1 MSSKPRTHV
10 SREDIRQLQQPGVV
24 TDRNPSNLVPGSLYP
39 VRTIPNQYLSQP
51 TGSRQLSRTNQ
62 DAPVPSVSLMPM
74 AAAASAMVTTE
85 TSSGSNELWS
95 FSGAIFYFV
104 FFGLFFNIVVF
115 GVDTLNQLS
124 NVSDNDWADTR
135 CKPWVLPIAG
145 WLGPKGTNASDN
157 FNFCMGGIFKTH
169 SMPFVGTIMSSFTQ
183 FTGMLSS
190 LFDSLGSIQAVI
202 ATLGGGINTVFQEFT
217 ERISFFF
224 FKLRMSGIYLKTLF
238 GRLYAILFSVMYMGM
253 SGITGMTSFTNTF
266 LFSFLNTFCFPGETE
281 VMVKNPITGAPIRT
295 PIKDVKIGD
304 VLLPGH
310 TTVTALFRFYS
321 KGQPM
326 VKLGPVTV
334 STNHYLMHNGKPI
347 MAGDHP
353 HAIQLG
359 PWNSDDLLYC
369 LNTTDHT
376 IPMEYLTFLDYDE
389 APECDEPTLRW
400 IEKTINAKESTG
412 TNYAY
417 QDACFAINEEA
428 KIKTMHGLVPANQ
441 IQIGDRLTTGSEV
454 VGIIRRQVSEVCMI
468 SDKVSLTPATL
479 YWDQDVNQWKR
490 IGEHRAY
497 RTHHA
502 EFISF
507 VVIPNSQIELE
518 DGTRVRDYMEVCSP
532 DSEMYYA
539 EHLESIT

>member
-1 MSSKPRTHV
+1 MSNN
-10 SREDIRQLQQPGVV
+10 EDIDEQPAIEL
-24 TDRNPSNLVPGSLYP
+24 TAFSP
-39 VRTIPNQYLSQP
+39 VKKGP
-51 TGSRQLSRTNQ
+51 TASI
-62 DAPVPSVSLMPM
+62 SLMPVT
-74 AAAASAMVTTE
+74 AATAATSIITDSANE
-85 TSSGSNELWS
+85 TNELWS
-95 FSGAIFYFV
+95 FSGSIFYFV
-104 FFGLFFNIVVF
+104 FFGALFYVIVF
-115 GVDTLNQLS
+115 GVSAVNELS
-124 NVSDNDWADTR
+124 NVSDNDWANKR
-135 CKPWVLPIAG
+135 CQPWVLPIAG
-145 WLGPKGTNASDN
+145 WLGPKGTKASEN
-157 FNFCMGGIFKTH
+157 FNFCMGSIFKTH
-169 SMPFVGTIMSSFTQ
+169 SAPFMGTVTSSFSR
-183 FTGMLSS
+183 FTDMLSS
-190 LFDSLGSIQAVI
+190 LFDSVGSIQATI

-217 ERISFFF
+217 ERISYFF
-224 FKLRMSGIYLKTLF
+224 FKLRMSAIYLKTLF

-281 VMVKNPITGAPIRT
+281 VIVKNRITGTPVRT
-295 PIKDVKIGD
+295 PMKEVKIGD

-359 PWNSDDLLYC
+359 PWNSDELLYC

-400 IEKTINAKESTG
+400 IEKTVNAKESTG
-412 TNYAY
+412 THYGY
-417 QDACFAINEEA
+417 KDACFAINEEA
-428 KIKTMHGLVPANQ
+428 KIKTINGLVPAHKV
-441 IQIGDRLTTGSEV
+441 QIGDRLTTGSEV
-454 VGIIRRQVSEVCMI
+454 VGIIRRQVSEVCVL
-468 SDKVSLTPATL
+468 SDQVSLTPATL
-479 YWDQDVNQWKR
+479 YWDQKTNQWTR
-490 IGEHRAY
+490 MGEHHAY

-507 VVIPNSQIELE
+507 VVVPNSQVELE

-539 EHLESIT
+539 EHLESST

>member
-1 MSSKPRTHV
+1 M
-10 SREDIRQLQQPGVV
+10 RQLQQSGVI
-24 TDRNPSNLVPGSLYP
+24 TDRNLVPHLPYP
-39 VRTIPNQYLSQP
+39 VTGIPNQYLSQP

-74 AAAASAMVTTE
+74 ATAAVAATIANENPSK
-85 TSSGSNELWS
+85 SNELWS

-104 FFGLFFNIVVF
+104 FFGLFFNIIIF
-115 GVDTLNQLS
+115 GVSTLNQLS
-124 NVSDNDWADTR
+124 NVSDNDWASKR
-135 CKPWVLPIAG
+135 CQPWVLPIAG

-157 FNFCMGGIFKTH
+157 FNFCMGSIFKTH
-169 SMPFVGTIMSSFTQ
+169 SMPFVGSITSSFTQ
-183 FTGMLSS
+183 FTGLLSS
-190 LFDSLGSIQAVI
+190 LFDSVGSIQTTI

-217 ERISFFF
+217 ERISYFF

-281 VMVKNPITGAPIRT
+281 VIVKNSTGAAIRT

-326 VKLGPVTV
+326 VKLGNITV

-400 IEKTINAKESTG
+400 IEKTINAKESTS

-417 QDACFAINEEA
+417 KDACFAINEEA
-428 KIKTMHGLVPANQ
+428 KIKTMHGLVAANQ
-441 IQIGDRLTTGSEV
+441 IQIGDYLTTGSEV
-454 VGIIRRQVSEVCMI
+454 VGIIRRQVSEVCVL

-479 YWDQDVNQWKR
+479 YWDQTANQWKR
-490 IGEHRAY
+490 MGEHHAY
-497 RTHHA
+497 REHHA

-518 DGTRVRDYMEVCSP
+518 NGMRVRDYMEVCSP

-539 EHLESIT
+539 EHLESVT

>member
-1 MSSKPRTHV
+1 MSNDDETYDNTKTTGQNIELSTFSP
-10 SREDIRQLQQPGVV
+10 V
-24 TDRNPSNLVPGSLYP
+24 TRDPIASMSGPAAS
-39 VRTIPNQYLSQP
+39 I
-51 TGSRQLSRTNQ
+51 
-62 DAPVPSVSLMPM
+62 SLMPM
-74 AAAASAMVTTE
+74 AAAATTMIADKNP
-85 TSSGSNELWS
+85 TKSNELWS

-115 GVDTLNQLS
+115 GVNTLNQLS
-124 NVSDNDWADTR
+124 NVSDNDWANKR
-135 CKPWVLPIAG
+135 CQPWVLPIAG
-145 WLGPKGTNASDN
+145 WLGPKGTNASEN
-157 FNFCMGGIFKTH
+157 FNFCMGSIFKTH
-169 SMPFVGTIMSSFTQ
+169 SMPFVGTIMSSFSQ
-183 FTGMLSS
+183 FTGLLSS
-190 LFDSLGSIQAVI
+190 LFDSVGSIQTTI

-217 ERISFFF
+217 ERISYFF

-281 VMVKNPITGAPIRT
+281 VIVKNPTTGTPIRT

-359 PWNSDDLLYC
+359 PWNSDELLYC

-400 IEKTINAKESTG
+400 IEKTVNAKESTG

-417 QDACFAINEEA
+417 KDACFAINEEA
-428 KIKTMHGLVPANQ
+428 KIKTIHGLVPANQ

-454 VGIIRRQVSEVCMI
+454 VGIIRRQVSEVCTL
-468 SDKVSLTPATL
+468 SHNVSLTPATL
-479 YWDQDVNQWKR
+479 HWDQKVNQWKR
-490 IGEHRAY
+490 LGEHHTY

-507 VVIPNSQIELE
+507 VVVPNSQIELE

-539 EHLESIT
+539 EHLESST

>member
-1 MSSKPRTHV
+1 MSSKPLTHV
-10 SREDIRQLQQPGVV
+10 SRKDVLRSLALGDNSGRPEPGS
-24 TDRNPSNLVPGSLYP
+24 PVPGSLYP
-39 VRTIPNQYLSQP
+39 VGAPSNPIQFTPIPSAPIPSAPMPLIPMAPAPIMIQNEESDIPNP
-51 TGSRQLSRTNQ
+51 
-62 DAPVPSVSLMPM
+62 
-74 AAAASAMVTTE
+74 
-85 TSSGSNELWS
+85 NELWS
-95 FSGAIFYFV
+95 FSGTIFYFAFFGV
-104 FFGLFFNIVVF
+104 FFYVIVF
-115 GVDTLNQLS
+115 GASMLNQLS
-124 NVSDNDWADTR
+124 NISDNDWADTR

-145 WLGPKGTNASDN
+145 WLGPKGTSASDN

-169 SMPFVGTIMSSFTQ
+169 SMPFVGSITSSFSQ
-183 FTGMLSS
+183 FTGILGS
-190 LFDSLGSIQAVI
+190 LFDAVGSIQATI

-217 ERISFFF
+217 ERISYFF

-281 VMVKNPITGAPIRT
+281 VIVKNPTGTPVRT

-400 IEKTINAKESTG
+400 IEKTVNAKESTA

-417 QDACFAINEEA
+417 KDACFAINEEA
-428 KIKTMHGLVPANQ
+428 KIKTMHGLVAANQ
-441 IQIGDRLTTGSEV
+441 IQIGDYLTTGSEV
-454 VGIIRRQVSEVCMI
+454 VGIIRRQVSEVCTL
-468 SDKVSLTPATL
+468 SDNVSLTPATL
-479 YWDQDVNQWKR
+479 HWDQTSNQWKR
-490 IGEHRAY
+490 MGEHHAY
-497 RTHHA
+497 CAHHA

-507 VVIPNSQIELE
+507 VVVPNSQIELE

-539 EHLESIT
+539 EHLESTA

>member
-1 MSSKPRTHV
+1 MSNNEEINDTQAAIELADLS
-10 SREDIRQLQQPGVV
+10 
-24 TDRNPSNLVPGSLYP
+24 P
-39 VRTIPNQYLSQP
+39 VKQGLT
-51 TGSRQLSRTNQ
+51 
-62 DAPVPSVSLMPM
+62 PSVSLMPM
-74 AAAASAMVTTE
+74 AAATTAMIADADEKSTTP
-85 TSSGSNELWS
+85 NELWS
-95 FSGAIFYFV
+95 FGGAIFYFI

-115 GVDTLNQLS
+115 GISAANQLS
-124 NVSDNDWADTR
+124 NVSDNDWASKR
-135 CKPWVLPIAG
+135 CQPWVLPIAS
-145 WLGPKGTNASDN
+145 WLGPKGTSASDN

-169 SMPFVGTIMSSFTQ
+169 SMPFVGTIMSSFTR
-183 FTGMLSS
+183 FTDLLST
-190 LFDSLGSIQAVI
+190 LFNSLGSIQAII

-217 ERISFFF
+217 ERISYFF
-224 FKLRMSGIYLKTLF
+224 FKLRISAIYLKTLF
-238 GRLYAILFSVMYMGM
+238 GRLYAVLFSVMYMGM

-281 VMVKNPITGAPIRT
+281 VIVKNPMTGAAVRT

-334 STNHYLMHNGKPI
+334 STNHYLMHQGKPI

-353 HAIQLG
+353 HAIPLG

-400 IEKTINAKESTG
+400 IEKTVNAKESAG
-412 TNYAY
+412 TNYDY
-417 QDACFAINEEA
+417 KDACFAINEEA
-428 KIKTMHGLVPANQ
+428 KIKTMHGLVAANQ
-441 IQIGDRLTTGSEV
+441 IQIGDYLTTGSEV
-454 VGIIRRQVSEVCMI
+454 VGIIRRQVSEVCTL
-468 SDKVSLTPATL
+468 SDKLSLTPATL
-479 YWDQDVNQWKR
+479 YWDQTANQWKR
-490 IGEHRAY
+490 MGEHHTY

-507 VVIPNSQIELE
+507 VVVPNSQIELE

-539 EHLESIT
+539 EHLESVT

>member
-1 MSSKPRTHV
+1 MSR
-10 SREDIRQLQQPGVV
+10 LQQQGVV

-39 VRTIPNQYLSQP
+39 VTSIPNQYLSQP
-51 TGSRQLSRTNQ
+51 TGSRQLNRTNQ
-62 DAPVPSVSLMPM
+62 DAPVPSVSLVPM
-74 AAAASAMVTTE
+74 AAVAAAATATT
-85 TSSGSNELWS
+85 TASTSNELWS
-95 FSGAIFYFV
+95 FSGSIFYLV
-104 FFGLFFNIVVF
+104 FFGALFYVIIF
-115 GVDTLNQLS
+115 GVNVSNQLS
-124 NVSDNDWADTR
+124 NVSDNDWASKR
-135 CKPWVLPIAG
+135 CQPWVLPIAG
-145 WLGPKGTNASDN
+145 WLGPAGTKTSEN
-157 FNFCMGGIFKTH
+157 FNFCMGSIFKTH
-169 SMPFVGTIMSSFTQ
+169 SMPFVGSVTSTFATFTDLL
-183 FTGMLSS
+183 GS
-190 LFDSLGSIQAVI
+190 LFDSVGSIQTTI

-217 ERISFFF
+217 ERLSHFF
-224 FKLRMSGIYLKTLF
+224 FKLRMSGIYLKMLF
-238 GRLYAILFSVMYMGM
+238 GRLYAVLFSVMYMGM

-281 VMVKNPITGAPIRT
+281 VIVKNPTGAPVRT

-400 IEKTINAKESTG
+400 IEKTVNAKESTN
-412 TNYAY
+412 TNYTY
-417 QDACFAINEEA
+417 KDACFAINEEA
-428 KIKTMHGLVPANQ
+428 KIKTMHGLVAANQ
-441 IQIGDRLTTGSEV
+441 IQIGDYLTTGSEV
-454 VGIIRRQVSEVCMI
+454 VGIIL
-468 SDKVSLTPATL
+468 SDKLSVTPATL
-479 YWDQDVNQWKR
+479 YWDQKANQWKR
-490 IGEHRAY
+490 MGEHHTY
-497 RTHHA
+497 RTHYA

-507 VVIPNSQIELE
+507 VVVPNSQIELE

-539 EHLESIT
+539 EHLESVA

>member
-1 MSSKPRTHV
+1 MSSGLPTHV
-10 SREDIRQLQQPGVV
+10 SKEDMRRLQQSGVI
-24 TDRNPSNLVPGSLYP
+24 TDRNLVPHSPYP
-39 VRTIPNQYLSQP
+39 VTGIPNQYLSQP

-62 DAPVPSVSLMPM
+62 DVPVPSVSLMPM
-74 AAAASAMVTTE
+74 ATAAVAATIANENPSK
-85 TSSGSNELWS
+85 SNELWS

-104 FFGLFFNIVVF
+104 FFGLFFNIIIF
-115 GVDTLNQLS
+115 GVSTLNQLS
-124 NVSDNDWADTR
+124 NVSDNDWASKR
-135 CKPWVLPIAG
+135 CQPWVLPIAG

-157 FNFCMGGIFKTH
+157 FNFCMGSIFKTH
-169 SMPFVGTIMSSFTQ
+169 SMPFVGSITSSFTQ
-183 FTGMLSS
+183 FTGLLSS
-190 LFDSLGSIQAVI
+190 LFDSVGSIQTTI

-217 ERISFFF
+217 ERISYFF

-281 VMVKNPITGAPIRT
+281 VIVKNSTGAAIRT

-326 VKLGPVTV
+326 VKLGPITV

-400 IEKTINAKESTG
+400 IEKTINAKESTS

-417 QDACFAINEEA
+417 KDACFAINEEA
-428 KIKTMHGLVPANQ
+428 KIKTMHGLVAANQ
-441 IQIGDRLTTGSEV
+441 IQIGDYLTTGSEV
-454 VGIIRRQVSEVCMI
+454 VGIIRRQVSEVCVL

-479 YWDQDVNQWKR
+479 YWDQTANQWKR
-490 IGEHRAY
+490 MGEHHAY
-497 RTHHA
+497 REHHA

-518 DGTRVRDYMEVCSP
+518 NGMRVRDYMEVCSP

-539 EHLESIT
+539 EHLESVT